1 MKKIFKI
8 GFALVLAG
16 IMMVPHCGKALAAE
30 SGTLYAAN
38 AETENLSDSGEKSD
52 HAMYDE
58 RHGYISLKSSGIG
71 SIIFTVDADTA
82 GKYEIGVVYTAKE
95 GSASRKLGLGVNGAD
110 ASLVNLTC
118 ASDWDTF
125 LTYTVTADLSAGK
138 NTVVVST
145 PSDFND
151 DTVKTPNIYALTYA
165 LKEAA
170 PAESAEDA
178 SQAQSGQTSGQ
189 GTLPK
194 TGLADCVSFW
204 MLGAMVT
211 FAGAA
216 MVMRKRKEA

>member
-30 SGTLYAAN
+30 
-38 AETENLSDSGEKSD
+38 
-52 HAMYDE
+52 
-58 RHGYISLKSSGIG
+58 R
-71 SIIFTVDADTA
+71 
-82 GKYEIGVVYTAKE
+82 
-95 GSASRKLGLGVNGAD
+95 
-110 ASLVNLTC
+110 
-118 ASDWDTF
+118 
-125 LTYTVTADLSAGK
+125 
-138 NTVVVST
+138 
-145 PSDFND
+145 
-151 DTVKTPNIYALTYA
+151 
-165 LKEAA
+165 
-170 PAESAEDA
+170 AEDA